1 MQSNGGIIQARTA
14 GEEAARTGLS
24 GPAGGVVGARFVA
37 EMAGFPDIITFDM
50 GGTSTDV
57 ALCPGRLPVTAENEI
72 AGLPLRLPMI
82 DIHTVGAGGGSLA
95 YVDAGGALHVGPQSA
110 GADPGPACYNKLP
123 QVPSLRE
130 DRLWATTTDA
140 NMVLGRLDADHFL
153 GGEMLLERQLAHDAL
168 DALAAEIGE
177 SLVAEPAEVPA
188 AESAEARAAW
198 GVVQVANANMERA
211 IRRISVERG
220 YDPRRFTL
228 VAFGGAG
235 PLHACEMAAN
245 LQINRV
251 LIPAVPGV
259 LSALGML
266 VAAPT
271 RDYSQTVMRLVEGGG
286 AALDDWL
293 AGAFDLLAQRA
304 AVEMTAD
311 GYPSERV
318 MMQPALD
325 MRYKGQS
332 HELTVRLPA
341 EVSLAAVL
349 ELFHTAHE
357 QRYGYR
363 QPEEKVEI
371 VTVRLTAVAAGSPP
385 EFESQSLTPS
395 QPERALIGRKEV
407 WFNQR
412 PVETNQY
419 DRSLLQPGDT
429 FEGAAV
435 IYQYDTTTVI
445 PPDWRVRVD
454 LFGNLVVEVVEEEG

>member
-1 MQSNGGIIQARTA
+1 
-14 GEEAARTGLS
+14 
-24 GPAGGVVGARFVA
+24 
-37 EMAGFPDIITFDM
+37 
-50 GGTSTDV
+50 
-57 ALCPGRLPVTAENEI
+57 
-72 AGLPLRLPMI
+72 
-82 DIHTVGAGGGSLA
+82 
-95 YVDAGGALHVGPQSA
+95 
-110 GADPGPACYNKLP
+110 
-123 QVPSLRE
+123 
-130 DRLWATTTDA
+130 
-140 NMVLGRLDADHFL
+140 
-153 GGEMLLERQLAHDAL
+153 
-168 DALAAEIGE
+168 
-177 SLVAEPAEVPA
+177 
-188 AESAEARAAW
+188 
-198 GVVQVANANMERA
+198 
-211 IRRISVERG
+211 
-220 YDPRRFTL
+220 
-228 VAFGGAG
+228 
-235 PLHACEMAAN
+235 
-245 LQINRV
+245 
-251 LIPAVPGV
+251 
-259 LSALGML
+259 
-266 VAAPT
+266 
-271 RDYSQTVMRLVEGGG
+271 MRLVEGGG
-286 AALDDWL
+286 AAPDDWL